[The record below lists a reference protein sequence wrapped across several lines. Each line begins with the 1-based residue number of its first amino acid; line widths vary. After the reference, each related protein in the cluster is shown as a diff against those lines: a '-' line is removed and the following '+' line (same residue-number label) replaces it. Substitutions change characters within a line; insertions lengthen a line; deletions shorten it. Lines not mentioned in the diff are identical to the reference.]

1 LLKGVVD
8 QMRESKDTITVNVNV
23 EMTTAS
29 LQAIVE
35 NAKKV
40 EGRNEKGVYRI
51 DTADKVS
58 EMISNFILENDF
70 ESYAKNIENYP
81 RGS

>member
-1 LLKGVVD
+1 
-8 QMRESKDTITVNVNV
+8 MSEFKDTMVLRANV

-29 LQAIVE
+29 LQAIVQ

-40 EGRNEKGVYRI
+40 AGRDEKGRYRV

-58 EMISNFILENDF
+58 EMISRFLLENDF
-70 ESYAKNIENYP
+70 ESFVKNIDNFM
-81 RGS
+81 

>member
-1 LLKGVVD
+1 
-8 QMRESKDTITVNVNV
+8 MSESKETITVNVNV
-23 EMTTAS
+23 EMTADS

-40 EGRNEKGVYRI
+40 EGRDEKGVYRI

-58 EMISNFILENDF
+58 AMISNFMLENDF
-70 ESYAKNIENYP
+70 ETYAKNIENYP

>member
-1 LLKGVVD
+1 
-8 QMRESKDTITVNVNV
+8 MSESKGTITVNVNV

>member
-1 LLKGVVD
+1 
-8 QMRESKDTITVNVNV
+8 MSEPKDTMVVRANV

-40 EGRNEKGVYRI
+40 AGRDEKGRYRV

-58 EMISNFILENDF
+58 EMISRFLLDNDF
-70 ESYAKNIENYP
+70 ESFVKNIDNYM
-81 RGS
+81 

>member
-1 LLKGVVD
+1 
-8 QMRESKDTITVNVNV
+8 MSESKDTITVNVNV

-40 EGRNEKGVYRI
+40 EGRNEKGAYRI

-58 EMISNFILENDF
+58 EIISNFILENDF

>member
-1 LLKGVVD
+1 
-8 QMRESKDTITVNVNV
+8 MSESKETITVNVNV

-81 RGS
+81 SGS

>member
-1 LLKGVVD
+1 
-8 QMRESKDTITVNVNV
+8 MSESKETITVNVNV

-40 EGRNEKGVYRI
+40 EGRDEKGVYRI

-58 EMISNFILENDF
+58 EMISNFILGNDF

>member
-1 LLKGVVD
+1 
-8 QMRESKDTITVNVNV
+8 MRESKDTITVNVNV

-35 NAKKV
+35 NARKV

>member
-1 LLKGVVD
+1 
-8 QMRESKDTITVNVNV
+8 MSESKETLTVNVNV
-23 EMTTAS
+23 EITTAS

>member
-1 LLKGVVD
+1 
-8 QMRESKDTITVNVNV
+8 MSESKETLTVNVNV
-23 EMTTAS
+23 EITAVS
-29 LQAIVE
+29 LQAIVQ

-70 ESYAKNIENYP
+70 ESYVKNIENYP

>member
-1 LLKGVVD
+1 
-8 QMRESKDTITVNVNV
+8 MSESKETITVNVNV

-35 NAKKV
+35 NARKA